1 DWVATVPPTVALVR
15 EVFGRE
21 RVGVVFAWVFAC
33 HQFGAAFAAWGAGAS
48 RTWFGSYE
56 PAFLIAG
63 ALGVTAA
70 ALSLSVGR
78 RGSLLRPT
86 PSPA

>member
-1 DWVATVPPTVALVR
+1 
-15 EVFGRE
+15 VFGRE
-21 RVGVVFAWVFAC
+21 KVGVVFAWVFAS

-63 ALGVTAA
+63 ALGVLAA
-70 ALSLSVGR
+70 ALSVSVGR
-78 RGSLLRPT
+78 RRGWLR
-86 PSPA
+86 PSPAPA